1 MTPELLAICL
11 IAAYLIGSI
20 PTGYLVA
27 KQLKGIDI
35 REHGSGNTG
44 ATNVKRVVGNKAG
57 LFVLVFDFLKGFAP
71 VFFLPSLQGSLLP
84 QLAPEQLEPL
94 RIAVALLCS
103 LGHSKSIF
111 LKFTGGKAAITT
123 LGGLLGLEPLAGVCL
138 GLTAFIIIKLSRMV
152 SVGSITCGILAPVYT
167 YFLTSDT
174 TGSHFIF
181 ALCGGLF
188 VVYLHKA
195 NIGRLLNGTENR
207 I

>member
-1 MTPELLAICL
+1 VTPELLAICL
-11 IAAYLIGSI
+11 IAAYLFGSI

-57 LFVLVFDFLKGFAP
+57 LFVLVFDFFKGFAP
-71 VFFLPSLQGSLLP
+71 VFFLPYLQGSLLP

-103 LGHSKSIF
+103 LGHSKSVF

-123 LGGLLGLEPLAGVCL
+123 LGGLLGLEPLIGLCL
-138 GLTAFIIIKLSRMV
+138 GVIAFIIIKTTRMV
-152 SVGSITCGILAPVYT
+152 SVGSITGGLLSPVLVYFFSNDPT
-167 YFLTSDT
+167 Y
-174 TGSHFIF
+174 SHFIF